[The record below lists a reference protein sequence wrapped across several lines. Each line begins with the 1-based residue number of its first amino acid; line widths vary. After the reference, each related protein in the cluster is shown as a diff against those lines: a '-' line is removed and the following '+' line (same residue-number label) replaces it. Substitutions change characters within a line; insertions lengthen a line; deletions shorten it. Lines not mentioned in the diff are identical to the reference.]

1 MGTRNSIYK
10 LDKKI
15 WEHYLNSNDKTEI
28 DSSCDIEK
36 LGGKLLQSDFAT
48 DFFLT
53 LKAEGNLKRFCLE
66 KASYEC
72 DISVYVLDKELFEI
86 YLKKLKVRVAELIDK
101 IGNNSLTA
109 KYHKGIFEDPM
120 NFYLKISDDPDTLL
134 KSTDTWFDCLYE
146 SLYIY
151 KTFDWENFVIVS
163 VIS

>member
-1 MGTRNSIYK
+1 MGIRNSIYK

-15 WEHYLNSNDKTEI
+15 WEHYLNSNDKAEI
-28 DSSCDIEK
+28 DNSCDIEE
-36 LGGKLLQSDFAT
+36 LGGKLLQWDFAT

-53 LKAEGNLKRFCLE
+53 LESEGNLKRFCME
-66 KASYEC
+66 KASYED

-86 YLKKLKVRVAELIDK
+86 YLKKLKARVAELIDK
-101 IGNNSLTA
+101 ISNIRLTA
-109 KYHKGIFEDPM
+109 EYHKEVFEDPW
-120 NFYLKISDDPDTLL
+120 NLYLKVSDDPDTLL